1 MVRPMPILHISSVL
15 SSPAA
20 LAIGLFLS
28 ATLLVGL
35 CAKHA
40 RKAPK
45 KHGSVTK
52 DPNAPLPMMIKSPK
66 QLIATISHKAMM
78 VNSKKKSEREAG
90 VGGKGNNS
98 TNSHDEDEEN
108 GVWQRAILMG
118 EKCQP
123 PEFSGVIYYDYCG
136 NRISEMP
143 KSPRATSMSPL
154 RSFNFPAHKN

>member
-1 MVRPMPILHISSVL
+1 MVRPMPIVHISSVL

-20 LAIGLFLS
+20 LAIGLFVS

-40 RKAPK
+40 RKVPK
-45 KHGSVTK
+45 KQGSGTK
-52 DPNAPLPMMIKSPK
+52 DPNAPLPIKSPK

-78 VNSKKKSEREAG
+78 VNSKKKSEREVG
-90 VGGKGNNS
+90 VGGKVNS
-98 TNSHDEDEEN
+98 TNSDGEDEEN
-108 GVWQRAILMG
+108 GVWQKAILMG